1 MVKVVPS
8 GEQQKTIDQGKR
20 TMNQIQQFGDIESII
35 RRQGKLFLIVFAV
48 ILLPAIFTAIILPPI
63 YKSSATI
70 LIEEQQIS
78 RAFVQSTITRY
89 GEERMQTITQD
100 IMSRRNLLQIL
111 NKFDLYPELRAKKG
125 DGELVE
131 KLRKAIKLEPIST
144 ELTGKTGRSYSVTI
158 AFKLSYEGKDPKI
171 VQKVAKELSELYL
184 RKDVAA
190 RQKMVQDTTA
200 FFETELDQLKEQ
212 IRVHERKIS
221 KFKKEHMGQLP
232 EQLQSNLLSV
242 SRSENELEKIT
253 TRIRSLQEKKM
264 YLEGQIT
271 NVDPLLP
278 VIVDGQKVALNP
290 NQQLKRLRL
299 KLANLQATLSEKHP
313 DIRKLKN
320 EIKKL
325 EAMAGNTV
333 DVQIKIK
340 TLKQK
345 KTELAALKSRY
356 DAKHP
361 DIKRLVREVAILEG
375 EVARS
380 KAYINDNQVEERLPD
395 NPTFINLKTQIAVT
409 ETEIRALQ
417 QDEAKL
423 KEEIEEYD
431 KIIGSAP
438 MIEKEYSDLTRD
450 YDSARRKYNEMLDKL
465 MEAKIAQGMD
475 QSQQGE
481 RLSISDPAH
490 LPRRPSK
497 PNRFIIVLLGF
508 LVGAGLGS
516 GTAVVREGL
525 DNSIKSISELKEITG
540 LPVFAIVSYIE
551 TKAEKRKRV
560 TRLITIVFA
569 ATVTVII
576 ITVTAIGLNS

>member
-1 MVKVVPS
+1 
-8 GEQQKTIDQGKR
+8 
-20 TMNQIQQFGDIESII
+20 
-35 RRQGKLFLIVFAV
+35 
-48 ILLPAIFTAIILPPI
+48 
-63 YKSSATI
+63 
-70 LIEEQQIS
+70 
-78 RAFVQSTITRY
+78 VQSTITRY

-111 NKFDLYPELRAKKG
+111 NKFDLYPELRDKKS

-131 KLRKAIKLEPIST
+131 KLRKAIKLEPVST

-184 RKDVAA
+184 RKDMAA
-190 RQKMVQDTTA
+190 RQKMVEDTTA
-200 FFETELDQLKEQ
+200 FFENELDQLKEQ
-212 IRVHERKIS
+212 IRVHEKKIS

-242 SRSENELEKIT
+242 TRAENDLEKIT
-253 TRIRSLQEKKM
+253 TRIRALREKKM
-264 YLEGQIT
+264 YLEGQIA

-278 VIVDGQKVALNP
+278 VMVDGQKVALNP

-320 EIKKL
+320 EIRKL
-325 EAMAGNTV
+325 EAIAGKSG
-333 DVQIKIK
+333 DAQIKIK
-340 TLKQK
+340 TLKSK
-345 KTELAALKSRY
+345 KTELQAMRSKY
-356 DAKHP
+356 DEKHP
-361 DIKRLVREVAILEG
+361 DVKRLAREVSILEKQ
-375 EVARS
+375 VARA
-380 KAYINDNQVEERLPD
+380 KATISDDEAEARLPD
-395 NPTFINLKTQIAVT
+395 NPTYINLKTQIAVT
-409 ETEIRALQ
+409 DTEIRALKE
-417 QDEAKL
+417 DEAKI

-431 KIIGSAP
+431 AIISAAP
-438 MIEKEYSDLTRD
+438 MIEKEYHDLTRD

-475 QSQQGE
+475 QSQHGE

-497 PNRFIIVLLGF
+497 PNRFIIILLGF
-508 LVGAGLGS
+508 LVGAGFG
-516 GTAVVREGL
+516 GGAAVVREGL

-540 LPVFAIVSYIE
+540 LPVFAIVSFIE
-551 TKAEKRKRV
+551 TKAEKRRRMIRLV
-560 TRLITIVFA
+560 TIFSAAAVTIIV
-569 ATVTVII
+569 
-576 ITVTAIGLNS
+576 ITVTAIALNS